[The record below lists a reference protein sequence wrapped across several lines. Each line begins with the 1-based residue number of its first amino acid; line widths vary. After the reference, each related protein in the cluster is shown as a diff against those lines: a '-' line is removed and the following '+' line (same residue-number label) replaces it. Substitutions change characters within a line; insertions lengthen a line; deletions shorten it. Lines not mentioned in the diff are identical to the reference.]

1 MDMIDG
7 RSMRDTRERKES
19 SGVHCTLGHSSFAIF
34 SKSIFKIIAQGEND
48 TLFYTEFRTVFLFS
62 VKFPILGGF
71 RFEILKNQRG
81 EKI

>member
-1 MDMIDG
+1 MPLFFKTI
-7 RSMRDTRERKES
+7 
-19 SGVHCTLGHSSFAIF
+19 I
-34 SKSIFKIIAQGEND
+34 KIIAQGAND

-81 EKI
+81 GLFGEKNMKKIDFYVRYLKRTALKNVDWQ